1 MGWPALALD
10 GGIGSNI
17 SETLLRIKGLE
28 NGKYNNE

>member
-10 GGIGSNI
+10 DGIGSSI
-17 SETLLRIKGLE
+17 SATQQRINGLE